1 LIQNKSLEAF
11 YVSEL
16 DLKLI
21 NIIRKAPTFL
31 IRFYLAR
38 IRGYCLVC
46 DISTLSRGESAGV
59 SGSQNKLPEPGTLQ
73 ILFSNEFCY
82 YSYIRKS

>member
-1 LIQNKSLEAF
+1 MLIQNKSLEAF
-11 YVSEL
+11 YVLEL
-16 DLKLI
+16 GFKLI
-21 NIIRKAPTFL
+21 SIIRKAPIFL

-38 IRGYCLVC
+38 MRGYCLVC

-73 ILFSNEFCY
+73 LFAF
-82 YSYIRKS
+82 